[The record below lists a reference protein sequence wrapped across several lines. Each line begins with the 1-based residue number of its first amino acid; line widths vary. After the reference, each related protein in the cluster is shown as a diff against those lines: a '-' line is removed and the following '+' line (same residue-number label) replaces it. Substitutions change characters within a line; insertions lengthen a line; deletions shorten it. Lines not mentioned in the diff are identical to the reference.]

1 MMIESS
7 IFVPA
12 TIHFCCHRLL
22 RSRFDSPVVEA
33 AVALGSRYV
42 DAEAMATKLL
52 DSNTERDE
60 AKAVLREIRAL
71 MTAETAP

>member
-1 MMIESS
+1 MLQRSVRGFLRFGCSCEAVMLVGTR
-7 IFVPA
+7 VP
-12 TIHFCCHRLL
+12 
-22 RSRFDSPVVEA
+22 
-33 AVALGSRYV
+33 RYV

-71 MTAETAP
+71 MTAETA